1 MIAAGYHPYLV
12 VDEWEVEPV
21 RQLHGAGPRGTLDW
35 PAIAILPLANVRVW
49 DLAED
54 RAAPRAAG
62 RKPEEIPV
70 PDFIFHP
77 LF

>member
-1 MIAAGYHPYLV
+1 
-12 VDEWEVEPV
+12 
-21 RQLHGAGPRGTLDW
+21 LDW
-35 PAIAILPLANVRVW
+35 PPIALLPLANVTVW

-54 RAAPRAAG
+54 RDAARAAG

-70 PDFIFHP
+70 PSFIFHP